1 MRKGQAA
8 TEFLMTYGWA
18 ILIVLISI
26 GALAYF
32 GVLNPSRFLPSSCLL
47 FAGLACTDFS
57 VGDNSMTLILQNG
70 FGKDITIQS
79 FNVVN
84 DAGGAACQWGVQ
96 NINLKMGDGQQKS
109 ISLGQCTN
117 GIIGTK
123 FRGTIYITYL
133 TLDGI
138 THTRTGSLTS
148 QVENLC
154 TSTFDGIDTYTAGP
168 CFSHEEDYNP
178 FWGASL
184 LASND
189 GLPITGDDEGIYN
202 PDYIAMGFP
211 NIGIPDATPASAMF
225 TFTHKENKLDPVDPT
240 CVLTTGSPA
249 SRHEVRCYDGSAW
262 NYIGTYTIHRDPT
275 DTPPM
280 YITESFPVSCVSN
293 GASANKILIKVTFD
307 PLINAC
313 GTIDIDSAKVDV
325 TI

>member
-8 TEFLMTYGWA
+8 MEFLMTYGWA
-18 ILIVLISI
+18 ILVVLISI

-47 FAGLACTDFS
+47 FAGLACTDFA
-57 VGDNSMTLILQNG
+57 VGDNSITLLLQNG

-79 FNVVN
+79 FNIIN
-84 DAGGAACQWGVQ
+84 DAGGQACQWGVQ

-109 ISLGQCTN
+109 ISLGQCNN

-133 TLDGI
+133 TLDGL

-154 TSTFDGIDTYTAGP
+154 GFTIAGNVITAGP

-189 GLPITGDDEGIYN
+189 NFPVTGDDEGIYN

-211 NIGIPDATPASAMF
+211 NLGIPDATSASAMF
-225 TFTHKENKLDPVDPT
+225 TFTHNERGLNPVNCNLVDT
-240 CVLTTGSPA
+240 SLPA
-249 SRHEVRCYDGSAW
+249 RHEVRCFDGSAW
-262 NYIGTYTIHRDPT
+262 NPVGTYSISTAGYVTASFGIPT
-275 DTPPM
+275 
-280 YITESFPVSCVSN
+280 SCVIN
-293 GASANKILIKVTFD
+293 GAGANKVLIKVTFD
-307 PLINAC
+307 PETNAC
-313 GTIDIDSAKVDV
+313 GNIDIDSAKVEV